1 MPRRQPLTIAILGSN
16 TLAEHVLVLLL
27 EDEGYIM
34 RLLKAPHMG
43 PPTVLPEGGSVDE
56 LLEGVDVVLLWP
68 APTLRDEAREAFVG
82 ATRSTPQTAAIPVL
96 TLSRGCLAGRAGRR
110 CAPVKRQFEQLA
122 QIIKAVLGSPA
133 GSVGFLDLAGLAGP
147 GDPS

>member
-43 PPTVLPEGGSVDE
+43 PPRCSPKA
-56 LLEGVDVVLLWP
+56 
-68 APTLRDEAREAFVG
+68 AP
-82 ATRSTPQTAAIPVL
+82 SM
-96 TLSRGCLAGRAGRR
+96 SC
-110 CAPVKRQFEQLA
+110 
-122 QIIKAVLGSPA
+122 
-133 GSVGFLDLAGLAGP
+133 
-147 GDPS
+147 